1 MPAGTSVSF
10 SLPANPAPEFNGLGQ
25 PSGRGWFLQATRN
38 GLQHYIV
45 RTTNLYVPDNTL
57 SFHSWA
63 SVVDFTAGLT
73 PSISSPVLLSG
84 IDGDHNASSVHWQA
98 DVNGLIWNVTDSD
111 GDITATGPTILA
123 NDPLSGARNF
133 FVTCAAPS
141 ASSHMAITTFQDN
154 NVGYIASILRDDN
167 ASTVFYLNVHDVSNG
182 NLIVSI
188 TLPSA
193 HAYLPHV
200 LSDGIGFI
208 YVCGLFEVTLGQAW
222 AISSAFLMK
231 IAVPTGTVVSNIALN
246 VTGGSGPFGMIMDR
260 SNGEIFMT
268 FTNGGFTGAGDIHG
282 IDTISMTEVGVA
294 AGTCGSFNTDFTDND
309 ASINEIRFPML
320 HQDSING
327 PAVDCPRGEFTLPS
341 PVSGFSADITRV
353 GLQLIVP
360 TISDVDTVA
369 SWQNGSQ
376 TNAWGF
382 RTNWMCWNPLIEG
395 FFGVDELTNT
405 TANTGAA
412 MSYTPYV
419 GSCGLACDGVT
430 TEFR

>member
-1 MPAGTSVSF
+1 MPAGSSVSF
-10 SLPANPAPEFNGLGQ
+10 SLPPNPAPEFNGLGQ

-63 SVVDFTAGLT
+63 AVVDFTAGLT
-73 PSISSPVLLSG
+73 PSISSPVMLSG

-123 NDPLSGARNF
+123 NDPLSGSRNF
-133 FVTCAAPS
+133 FITCSAPS
-141 ASSHMAITTFQDN
+141 ASAHIAITTFADTFI
-154 NVGYIASILRDDN
+154 GYIASIIRDSN
-167 ASTVFYLNVHDVSNG
+167 VSTTFYLNVHDVTTGALVIS
-182 NLIVSI
+182 L

-193 HAYLPHV
+193 DAYLPHV

-208 YVCGLFEVTLGQAW
+208 YVCGLNEVTPGQNW
-222 AISSAFLMK
+222 AISSAWLMK
-231 IAVPTGTVVSNIALN
+231 IGIPSGTVVSTMPLN
-246 VTGGSGPFGMIMDR
+246 VTAGSGPFGMIMNHT
-260 SNGEIFMT
+260 SGQILMT
-268 FTNGGFTGAGDIHG
+268 FTNGGFTGAGDIHV
-282 IDTISMTEVGVA
+282 IDTILMMETGIFP
-294 AGTCGSFNTDFTDND
+294 GTCGSFNSDFTDND

-320 HQDSING
+320 HQDSVNG
-327 PAVDCPRGEFTLPS
+327 PAVDCPRGEFTIPS

-353 GLQLIVP
+353 GLQLVAP
-360 TISDVDTVA
+360 AVLDVDTVA

-376 TNAWGF
+376 TNAWGYK
-382 RTNWMCWNPLIEG
+382 TNWMCWNPVIDG
-395 FFGVDELTNT
+395 FFGVDELTDT

-419 GSCGLACDGVT
+419 GSCGGICTSQT